1 MRIMSNIGSIPR
13 LTKDFEKCEACNQA
27 KIIKRPHKN
36 VERNTELLEVIHTN
50 LCEFEGKLTRGGNKY
65 FITFIDDFA
74 KYAYVYLLKNK
85 SDAYEKFKEFL
96 REFENQCGR
105 KIKRFRSDRGREYES
120 IEFNSFVQ
128 S

>member
-1 MRIMSNIGSIPR
+1 MSNIGSIAR

-36 VERNTELLEVIHTN
+36 VERNTELLEVIHTD
-50 LCEFEGKLTRGGNKY
+50 LCEFEGKLIRGGNKY
-65 FITFIDDFA
+65 FITFIDDFD

-96 REFENQCGR
+96 RGFENQCGR
-105 KIKRFRSDRGREYES
+105 KIKRFRSDRGRKYES